1 MIHTIAFDADDTLW
15 ENLTFFN
22 EVEANVA
29 ELLSD
34 FCEPDAFARTLVETE
49 RRNISLYGYGFKTF
63 TLCMLE
69 AAWEVSSG
77 RVSADT
83 LNAIR
88 VAGKNVLEHGV
99 DIMPHVED
107 TLAAL
112 EGYRRIVITKGDLF
126 HQEAKLMAS
135 GLSRFFEEEH
145 VVSEKEPATYRR
157 ILGEHAERCVMVGNS
172 PGSDIRPMLD
182 AGGWAIFVP
191 HDLDWELDGAAP
203 PEHERLRT
211 GTMSDVPRLV
221 EEIEEAMRA

>member
-15 ENLTFFN
+15 ENLTFFY

-29 ELLSD
+29 ELLSE
-34 FCEPDAFARTLVETE
+34 FCDTETFASTLLETE
-49 RRNISLYGYGFKTF
+49 KRNLPAYGYGFKTF

-69 AAWEVSSG
+69 AAWDVSGG

-88 VAGKNVLEHGV
+88 VAGRNVLEHGV
-99 DIMPHVED
+99 DIIAHVED

-126 HQEAKLMAS
+126 HQEAKLLAS
-135 GLSRFFEEEH
+135 GLTRFFAEEH
-145 VVSEKEPATYRR
+145 VVAEKTAGTYRR
-157 ILGEHAERCVMVGNS
+157 ILGEHVERSVMVGNS
-172 PGSDIRPMLD
+172 PGSDVRPMIE

-191 HDLDWELDGAAP
+191 HELEWEADGQRME
-203 PEHERLRT
+203 EHPRLRT
-211 GTMSDVPRLV
+211 GTMADVPRLI
-221 EEIEEAMRA
+221 EEIEAAMRS